1 MCLAVPGQIVDIE
14 TIDGKIMA
22 NVDFAGE
29 MRRVCL
35 NYLPELAVG
44 DYVIVHAGYA
54 LTKMTKEEADK
65 TVQMMRDIGLL
76 DELEEVTS

>member
-1 MCLAVPGQIVDIE
+1 MCLGIPGRIIDIE
-14 TIDGKIMA
+14 TSGGKIMA
-22 NVDFAGE
+22 NVDHVGE

-44 DYVIVHAGYA
+44 DYIIVHAGYA
-54 LTKMTKEEADK
+54 LTKMTEEEADK

-76 DELEEVTS
+76 EEPVA